1 MKEKKTWK
9 IAVAG
14 LGIILLVIALPLIAA
29 FGKSGRDTKV
39 LGRNY
44 SVLSKKEIEAKLE
57 LDFPMAG
64 TIKLGEAERI
74 FEVDLASISAE
85 INTGQTASKMLFR
98 RLRQGIG
105 PYFKAFFDTKDFELT
120 VEVNEEKLEQE
131 IAGIE
136 ATINKPYIPTEIVLG
151 AQMSVKEGQIGR
163 EVETEALK
171 NLILKKLARY
181 DLEKVSPI
189 PAKDVGFLPSEEE
202 KKEALDRARKWLGK
216 ELKLEDR
223 ETELTVD
230 SKTLI
235 SWIKFGGGVE
245 EMKVNEYIATVA
257 PSLKREAQNAV
268 FKFENGRV
276 VEFKPDRPGFYLDE
290 AKLKNIIFRNYLNWE
305 QSGEKIL
312 KEELP
317 LVKSEAEVK
326 TGEVNNLGIKELLG
340 KGTSTF
346 HHSSEVRNVNIRI
359 GAATVNQILVAPG
372 EEFSFNKNLGEV
384 SREKGYT
391 MAYII
396 RAGRTELDLG
406 GGICQVSTTLFRAML
421 DAGVQI
427 TQRRPHAYR
436 VGYYEE
442 DSPPGYDATVFL
454 PSPDLRFKNDT
465 GNYLLIQSY
474 YDGVNKKLTYEIYG
488 TNDGREVE
496 ISNYKQWGAAAAPPD
511 VYIDDP
517 NLPAG
522 KIVKVESRVPG
533 LNTSFDWTVRKN
545 GEILHQQTF
554 VSKYVPWAAVYRR
567 GIGQ

>member
-1 MKEKKTWK
+1 MKFKYFIFLAFVFLWSCTEVKYYKWERSSQFYLSDDNCTTKKF
-9 IAVAG
+9 
-14 LGIILLVIALPLIAA
+14 LIAN
-29 FGKSGRDTKV
+29 RITKD
-39 LGRNY
+39 
-44 SVLSKKEIEAKLE
+44 KD
-57 LDFPMAG
+57 LDQSES
-64 TIKLGEAERI
+64 L
-74 FEVDLASISAE
+74 DY
-85 INTGQTASKMLFR
+85 LFR
-98 RLRQGIG
+98 GLERQGSIATINFLLDTLKKLNFDVELIEL
-105 PYFKAFFDTKDFELT
+105 PIANINNFDDTLSADSALYILKSNNACWLITLDYFKAFFDTKDFELT

-151 AQMSVKEGQIGR
+151 AQMSVKEGQMGR

-171 NLILKKLARY
+171 NLILEKLARY

-317 LVKSEAEVK
+317 LVKSEAEIK

-346 HHSSEVRNVNIRI
+346 HHCSEVRNVNIRI

-436 VGYYEE
+436 VSYYERTVPRVMMPLCFYPVRIYA
-442 DSPPGYDATVFL
+442 SKTIPG
-454 PSPDLRFKNDT
+454 
-465 GNYLLIQSY
+465 I
-474 YDGVNKKLTYEIYG
+474 IC
-488 TNDGREVE
+488 
-496 ISNYKQWGAAAAPPD
+496 
-511 VYIDDP
+511 
-517 NLPAG
+517 
-522 KIVKVESRVPG
+522 
-533 LNTSFDWTVRKN
+533 
-545 GEILHQQTF
+545 
-554 VSKYVPWAAVYRR
+554 
-567 GIGQ
+567 